1 MKLDITPEEAAEL
14 SRLVESWL
22 SDTRVELRRTRTSD
36 FQQQLRDEE
45 KVLRSLQEKLKHLT
59 EGISVG

>member
-36 FQQQLRDEE
+36 FQQQLREEE
-45 KVLRSLQEKLKHLT
+45 KILRGLQEKLKQLN